1 MNERLSLCMTPT
13 RSHSRRFFWGAN
25 VPTEPC
31 RRRKTYPCSFCRLA
45 KPPPKFQFFRSIPFS
60 LRPTQPRA
68 ASAKRT
74 HPTETLLIS
83 LPEQTASFHKAPKHT
98 RTEMKDGLVAL
109 LTWPFVE
116 RF

>member
-1 MNERLSLCMTPT
+1 MYRLSPV
-13 RSHSRRFFWGAN
+13 GA
-25 VPTEPC
+25 
-31 RRRKTYPCSFCRLA
+31 A
-45 KPPPKFQFFRSIPFS
+45 KPTPAVFVGLRNLPQSSNSSAAYLSAYAASRS
-60 LRPTQPRA
+60 LREP
-68 ASAKRT
+68 T

-83 LPEQTASFHKAPKHT
+83 LPEQTASFHKAPKHA